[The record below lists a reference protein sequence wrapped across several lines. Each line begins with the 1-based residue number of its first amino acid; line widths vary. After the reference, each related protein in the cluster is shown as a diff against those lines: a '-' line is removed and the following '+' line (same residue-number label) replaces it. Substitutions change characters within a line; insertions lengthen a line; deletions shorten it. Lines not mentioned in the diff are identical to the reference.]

1 MKSEKVKEMLDS
13 CYMAKRILDM
23 LPKLPEGVLPSYV
36 RYLETIIELEEKNQK
51 VKVSD
56 VSEVLNLPRPGVTRT
71 INAMEEKGYLKKETA
86 KHDGRVTY
94 VTVTKEGKM
103 IFEKYNKDYFQKL
116 ALCLNHVSNDEADC
130 MIQTIEKFYEI
141 MCEGREKSWIT
152 LNRILHREV
161 F

>member
-1 MKSEKVKEMLDS
+1 MTSEKIKEMLDS

-71 INAMEEKGYLKKETA
+71 IHKKKKKGYLKKETA

-130 MIQTIEKFYEI
+130 MIQTIEKFYEV
-141 MCEGREKSWIT
+141 MCEGREK
-152 LNRILHREV
+152 
-161 F
+161 

>member
-36 RYLETIIELEEKNQK
+36 RYLETITELEEKNQK

-141 MCEGREKSWIT
+141 MCEGREK
-152 LNRILHREV
+152 
-161 F
+161 

>member
-1 MKSEKVKEMLDS
+1 MTSEKIKEMLDS

-71 INAMEEKGYLKKETA
+71 IHAMKEKGYLKKETA

-116 ALCLNHVSNDEADC
+116 ALCFNHVSNDEADC
-130 MIQTIEKFYEI
+130 MIQTIEKFYEV
-141 MCEGREKSWIT
+141 MCEGREK
-152 LNRILHREV
+152 
-161 F
+161 

>member
-71 INAMEEKGYLKKETA
+71 IHAMEENGYLKKETA

-130 MIQTIEKFYEI
+130 MIQTIEKFYEV
-141 MCEGREKSWIT
+141 MCEGREK
-152 LNRILHREV
+152 
-161 F
+161 

>member
-141 MCEGREKSWIT
+141 MCEGREK
-152 LNRILHREV
+152 
-161 F
+161 

>member
-1 MKSEKVKEMLDS
+1 MTSEKIKEMLDS

-71 INAMEEKGYLKKETA
+71 IHAMKEKGYLKKETA

-116 ALCLNHVSNDEADC
+116 ALYLNHVSNDEADC
-130 MIQTIEKFYEI
+130 VIQTIEKFYEV
-141 MCEGREKSWIT
+141 MCEGREK
-152 LNRILHREV
+152 
-161 F
+161 

>member
-116 ALCLNHVSNDEADC
+116 ALCLNHVSDEEADC
-130 MIQTIEKFYEI
+130 MIQTIEKFYEV
-141 MCEGREKSWIT
+141 MCEGREK
-152 LNRILHREV
+152 
-161 F
+161 

>member
-71 INAMEEKGYLKKETA
+71 IHAMKEKGYLKKETA

-141 MCEGREKSWIT
+141 MCEGREK
-152 LNRILHREV
+152 
-161 F
+161 

>member
-23 LPKLPEGVLPSYV
+23 LPKLTEGVLPSYV

-141 MCEGREKSWIT
+141 MCEGREK
-152 LNRILHREV
+152 
-161 F
+161 

>member
-56 VSEVLNLPRPGVTRT
+56 VSEVLNLPRPRVTRT
-71 INAMEEKGYLKKETA
+71 INPMEEKGYLKNETA
-86 KHDGRVTY
+86 KHQGRVTY
-94 VTVTKEGKM
+94 VTDTKEGKM

-130 MIQTIEKFYEI
+130 MIQTIEKFYEV
-141 MCEGREKSWIT
+141 MCEGREK
-152 LNRILHREV
+152 
-161 F
+161 

>member
-1 MKSEKVKEMLDS
+1 MTSEKVKEMLDS

-71 INAMEEKGYLKKETA
+71 MHAMEEKGYLKKETA

-130 MIQTIEKFYEI
+130 MIQTIEKFYEV
-141 MCEGREKSWIT
+141 MCEGREK
-152 LNRILHREV
+152 
-161 F
+161 

>member
-51 VKVSD
+51 VRVSD

-71 INAMEEKGYLKKETA
+71 IHAMGEKGYLKKETA

-130 MIQTIEKFYEI
+130 MIQTIEKFYEV
-141 MCEGREKSWIT
+141 MCEGREK
-152 LNRILHREV
+152 
-161 F
+161 

>member
-1 MKSEKVKEMLDS
+1 MTSEKIKEMLYS

-71 INAMEEKGYLKKETA
+71 IHAMKEKGYLKKETA

-130 MIQTIEKFYEI
+130 MIQTIEKFYEV
-141 MCEGREKSWIT
+141 MCEGREK
-152 LNRILHREV
+152 
-161 F
+161 

>member
-1 MKSEKVKEMLDS
+1 MKSETVKEMLDS

-130 MIQTIEKFYEI
+130 MIQTIEKFYEV
-141 MCEGREKSWIT
+141 MCEGREK
-152 LNRILHREV
+152 
-161 F
+161 

>member
-1 MKSEKVKEMLDS
+1 MKSEKAKEMLDS

-56 VSEVLNLPRPGVTRT
+56 VSEVLNLPRPGVTCT

-130 MIQTIEKFYEI
+130 MIQTIEKFYEV
-141 MCEGREKSWIT
+141 MCEGREK
-152 LNRILHREV
+152 
-161 F
+161 

>member
-86 KHDGRVTY
+86 KHDGRVIY

-116 ALCLNHVSNDEADC
+116 ALCLNRVSNDEADC

-141 MCEGREKSWIT
+141 MCEGREK
-152 LNRILHREV
+152 
-161 F
+161 

>member
-13 CYMAKRILDM
+13 CYMAKRLLDM

-141 MCEGREKSWIT
+141 MCEGREK
-152 LNRILHREV
+152 
-161 F
+161 

>member
-71 INAMEEKGYLKKETA
+71 IHAMEEKGYLKKETA

-103 IFEKYNKDYFQKL
+103 ITAGAVAAIVLL
-116 ALCLNHVSNDEADC
+116 ALLKLLKSFMKLCVKG
-130 MIQTIEKFYEI
+130 EKNN
-141 MCEGREKSWIT
+141 GS
-152 LNRILHREV
+152 L
-161 F
+161 

>member
-71 INAMEEKGYLKKETA
+71 INAMEEKRIFKK
-86 KHDGRVTY
+86 R
-94 VTVTKEGKM
+94 
-103 IFEKYNKDYFQKL
+103 N
-116 ALCLNHVSNDEADC
+116 S
-130 MIQTIEKFYEI
+130 
-141 MCEGREKSWIT
+141 
-152 LNRILHREV
+152 
-161 F
+161 

>member
-1 MKSEKVKEMLDS
+1 MTSEKIKEMLDS

-56 VSEVLNLPRPGVTRT
+56 VSEVLNLPRPGVTST
-71 INAMEEKGYLKKETA
+71 IHAMEEKGYLKKETA

-130 MIQTIEKFYEI
+130 MIQTIEKFYEV
-141 MCEGREKSWIT
+141 MCEGREK
-152 LNRILHREV
+152 
-161 F
+161 

>member
-1 MKSEKVKEMLDS
+1 MKSEQGKEMLDS

-141 MCEGREKSWIT
+141 MCEGREK
-152 LNRILHREV
+152 
-161 F
+161 

>member
-130 MIQTIEKFYEI
+130 MIQTIKKFYEV
-141 MCEGREKSWIT
+141 MCEGREK
-152 LNRILHREV
+152 
-161 F
+161 

>member
-1 MKSEKVKEMLDS
+1 MTSEKIKEMLDS

-56 VSEVLNLPRPGVTRT
+56 VSEVLNLPRPRVTRT
-71 INAMEEKGYLKKETA
+71 IHAMEEKEYLKKETA

-130 MIQTIEKFYEI
+130 MIQTIEKFYEV
-141 MCEGREKSWIT
+141 MCEGREK
-152 LNRILHREV
+152 
-161 F
+161 

>member
-1 MKSEKVKEMLDS
+1 MKSKKVKEMLDS

-116 ALCLNHVSNDEADC
+116 ALYLNHVSNDEADC
-130 MIQTIEKFYEI
+130 MIQTIEKFYEV
-141 MCEGREKSWIT
+141 MCEGREK
-152 LNRILHREV
+152 
-161 F
+161 

>member
-1 MKSEKVKEMLDS
+1 MTSEKIKEMLDS

-71 INAMEEKGYLKKETA
+71 IHAMKEKGYLKKETA

-130 MIQTIEKFYEI
+130 MIQTIEKFYEV
-141 MCEGREKSWIT
+141 MCGGREK
-152 LNRILHREV
+152 
-161 F
+161 

>member
-56 VSEVLNLPRPGVTRT
+56 VSEVLNLPRLGVTRT
-71 INAMEEKGYLKKETA
+71 IHAMEEKGYLKKETA

-130 MIQTIEKFYEI
+130 MIQTIEKFYEV
-141 MCEGREKSWIT
+141 MCEGREK
-152 LNRILHREV
+152 
-161 F
+161 

>member
-1 MKSEKVKEMLDS
+1 MKREKVKEMLDS

-103 IFEKYNKDYFQKL
+103 IFEKYNKNYFQKL

-130 MIQTIEKFYEI
+130 MIQTIEKFYEV
-141 MCEGREKSWIT
+141 MCEGREK
-152 LNRILHREV
+152 
-161 F
+161 

>member
-71 INAMEEKGYLKKETA
+71 IHAMEEKGYSKKETA

-130 MIQTIEKFYEI
+130 MIQTIEKFYEV
-141 MCEGREKSWIT
+141 MCEGREK
-152 LNRILHREV
+152 
-161 F
+161 

>member
-1 MKSEKVKEMLDS
+1 MKSEKVKKMLDS

-56 VSEVLNLPRPGVTRT
+56 VSEVLNLPRSGVTRT
-71 INAMEEKGYLKKETA
+71 IHAMEEKGYLKKETA

-116 ALCLNHVSNDEADC
+116 ALCLSHVSNDEADC
-130 MIQTIEKFYEI
+130 MIQTIEKFYEV
-141 MCEGREKSWIT
+141 MCEGRE
-152 LNRILHREV
+152 R
-161 F
+161 

>member
-23 LPKLPEGVLPSYV
+23 LPKLPE
-36 RYLETIIELEEKNQK
+36 
-51 VKVSD
+51 
-56 VSEVLNLPRPGVTRT
+56 
-71 INAMEEKGYLKKETA
+71 GYLKKETA

-141 MCEGREKSWIT
+141 MCEGREK
-152 LNRILHREV
+152 
-161 F
+161 

>member
-1 MKSEKVKEMLDS
+1 
-13 CYMAKRILDM
+13 M

-94 VTVTKEGKM
+94 VTVTKEGKT

-130 MIQTIEKFYEI
+130 MIQTIEKFYEV
-141 MCEGREKSWIT
+141 MCEGREK
-152 LNRILHREV
+152 
-161 F
+161 

>member
-23 LPKLPEGVLPSYV
+23 LPKLPEGVLPSDV

-130 MIQTIEKFYEI
+130 MIQTIEKFYEV
-141 MCEGREKSWIT
+141 MCEGREK
-152 LNRILHREV
+152 
-161 F
+161 